1 MSMFFFKA
9 KCVCPFF
16 IEIIEIIEIFK
27 NMKKKLRFALVF
39 FRFWSISN

>member
-27 NMKKKLRFALVF
+27 NMKKSCVLPLF
-39 FRFWSISN
+39 FFDFGV

>member
-27 NMKKKLRFALVF
+27 NMKKVAFCPCF
-39 FRFWSISN
+39 FLILEYK

>member
-16 IEIIEIIEIFK
+16 IEIIEIFK

-39 FRFWSISN
+39 FDFEV